1 MTGFGPAICNGT
13 IHGADE
19 IAQAALADART
30 AYNTC
35 KSMTSTADLTGDDLG
50 DMVLTAGVYSFS
62 SSVGIT
68 GTLTLDGQGNSNSL
82 FVFQIG
88 STLITATAAVVKL
101 INGARASNIFWQVG
115 SSATFGTGTTFSGIV
130 LAYTS
135 ITMNS
140 NVAANGGMFALGAAV
155 TMIDDTV
162 KAASGSC
169 NNNRSCAAS
178 STQAPSTAAP
188 TQAPST
194 AAPTQ
199 APSTAAPTQAP
210 STAAPTQAPSTAAPT
225 QAPST
230 AAPTQAPSTAAPTQ
244 APSTAA
250 PTLAPSTA
258 APTQAPSTAAPTQAP
273 STAAPTQAPSTKAP
287 SSKVAS
293 TKVQSKAAT
302 TRIPIEATTMSTVV
316 PAKPSTSQKPEQHKS
331 TDAVTHHATSA
342 TQPSTR
348 KLLPLSHI

>member
-1 MTGFGPAICNGT
+1 LNSACSFGVLGNQAITSTGLTTIFGDVGIYPNGRTSVTGFGPAISNGT
-13 IHGADE
+13 IHGADA

-50 DMVLTAGVYSFS
+50 GMVITAGVYSFS

-101 INGARASNIFWQVG
+101 INGARASNVFWQVG

-155 TMIDDTV
+155 TMINDIV
-162 KAASGSC
+162 KVASSSC

-178 STQAPSTAAP
+178 STQAPSTHAP
-188 TQAPST
+188 STQAPST
-194 AAPTQ
+194 AAPTEAPSTEAPSTNAPSTQ
-199 APSTAAPTQAP
+199 APSTHAPSTKAPSTQAPSTHAPSTKAPSTQAPSTHAPSTQAP
-210 STAAPTQAPSTAAPT
+210 STAAPTETR
-225 QAPST
+225 
-230 AAPTQAPSTAAPTQ
+230 
-244 APSTAA
+244 
-250 PTLAPSTA
+250 
-258 APTQAPSTAAPTQAP
+258 
-273 STAAPTQAPSTKAP
+273 STKAR
-287 SSKVAS
+287 S
-293 TKVQSKAAT
+293 T
-302 TRIPIEATTMSTVV
+302 EA
-316 PAKPSTSQKPEQHKS
+316 PAKRSTSQKPEQYKS
-331 TDAVTHHATSA
+331 TDAVTHHSTS
-342 TQPSTR
+342 
-348 KLLPLSHI
+348 

>member
-1 MTGFGPAICNGT
+1 MSRSTQLHSTTMHITVICVVIAALIRLPTVQSAANKIKRDTNKANLQTISLGSACSFGVLGNQAITSTGITRISGDVGIYPNGRTSVTGFGPAICNGT

-50 DMVLTAGVYSFS
+50 GMVITAGVYSFS

-88 STLITATAAVVKL
+88 STLITATAALVKL
-101 INGARASNIFWQVG
+101 TNGAQASNVFWQVG

-169 NNNRSCAAS
+169 DSSGMCA
-178 STQAPSTAAP
+178 
-188 TQAPST
+188 
-194 AAPTQ
+194 
-199 APSTAAPTQAP
+199 
-210 STAAPTQAPSTAAPT
+210 
-225 QAPST
+225 
-230 AAPTQAPSTAAPTQ
+230 
-244 APSTAA
+244 
-250 PTLAPSTA
+250 
-258 APTQAPSTAAPTQAP
+258 
-273 STAAPTQAPSTKAP
+273 
-287 SSKVAS
+287 V
-293 TKVQSKAAT
+293 
-302 TRIPIEATTMSTVV
+302 
-316 PAKPSTSQKPEQHKS
+316 
-331 TDAVTHHATSA
+331 
-342 TQPSTR
+342 
-348 KLLPLSHI
+348 